1 MNTTEYD
8 QVVTELNAHRQ
19 AIIRAKRPEY
29 TEGHPDVLHNFKV
42 IAEEINVLPEQ
53 VWYVYFRKHVAS
65 ISQYAKD
72 PAKKTAEPIS
82 ERISDCINYLE
93 ILAALNA
100 EKRFN

>member
-1 MNTTEYD
+1 MNTVEYN
-8 QVVTELNAHRQ
+8 QVVKELNEHRLK
-19 AIIRAKRPEY
+19 IISAKRPEY
-29 TEGHPDVLHNFKV
+29 TEGHPDALHNFKV
-42 IAEEINVLPEQ
+42 VAEEIGITPEQ

-65 ISQYAKD
+65 ISQYAKAPD
-72 PAKKTAEPIS
+72 KKTAEPIW